1 MGSFIPSTVDERR
14 EMLDAI
20 GFSSMDELYQ
30 DVPESVM
37 LKSPLNIPNGLSEME
52 VHARMN
58 AMAAGNTVF
67 PIILRGAGAY
77 DHYIPAI
84 VGSVT
89 SKEEF
94 STTYTPYQAEI
105 SQGVLQSIFEYQTMI
120 CELTGMD
127 VSNASLYDGASA
139 AAEAAMMCID
149 RRRSTVLVSAT
160 AHPDVIETVRT
171 YCWGRGIPFVLV
183 PEKDGC
189 VNTAALQGLLDDKSA
204 CFYLQQ
210 PNFYGL
216 LEEAEELIKDVHA
229 AGARAIM
236 GVNPISLGMLAT
248 PADCGADIAV
258 GEGQPLGL
266 PLSFGGPYLGF
277 MAAKKEL
284 TRALPGR
291 IVGETKDSKG
301 NRAFVLT
308 LQAREQ
314 HIRREKAGSNVCS
327 NQALCAMTAAVYMAS
342 MGPQGIRQAAELS
355 YHKAHYF
362 AAQLQKIP
370 GFHLVFQGDF
380 FHEFLTG
387 CPIDPL
393 TLEKALMYKGILP
406 GLIIDKQILW
416 CVTEKQSKATLD
428 EVIRIIKEVYAQ

>member
-1 MGSFIPSTVDERR
+1 MGSYIPSTADERQ
-14 EMLDAI
+14 EMLKAI
-20 GFSSMDELYQ
+20 GLTAIDELYQ

-37 LKSPLNIPNGLSEME
+37 LKSPLNIPKGLSEME
-52 VHARMN
+52 VRAKMN
-58 AMAAGNTVF
+58 AMAAKNVVF
-67 PIILRGAGAY
+67 PVVLRGAGAY

-105 SQGVLQSIFEYQTMI
+105 SQGILQSIFEFQTMV
-120 CELTGMD
+120 CEMTGMD

-139 AAEAAMMCID
+139 AAEAAMMCLD
-149 RRRSTVLVSAT
+149 RRRNAVHVAAT
-160 AHPDVIETVRT
+160 AHPDVIETIRT
-171 YCWGRGIPFVLV
+171 YCWGRDIPFVLIPAKEGRV
-183 PEKDGC
+183 D
-189 VNTAALQGLLDDKSA
+189 ASALHNSLNDKTA

-216 LEEAEELIKDVHA
+216 LEEAEELIKSVHA
-229 AGARAIM
+229 AGAKAIM
-236 GVNPISLGMLAT
+236 GVNPISLGILAT

-284 TRALPGR
+284 TRSLPGR
-291 IVGETKDSKG
+291 IVGETKDTKG

-342 MGPQGIRQAAELS
+342 MGPQGIRQAAELC

-362 AAQLQKIP
+362 AAQLQQIS
-370 GFHLVFQGDF
+370 GFRLVYKGDF
-380 FHEFLTG
+380 FHEFLTS
-387 CPIDPL
+387 CPIDPIK
-393 TLEKALMYKGILP
+393 LEKALMDKNILS
-406 GLIIDKQILW
+406 GLIVDKQILW

-428 EVIRIIKEVYAQ
+428 VTIQSIKEVCAQ